1 MCMSCGCRRDLAV
14 GAVCG
19 GVGYATGVVCRAL
32 QRDATRLHCHQLCVR
47 TCTIRKP
54 LPAYAGLILVLP
66 ATDASGNAIS
76 SIVFHS
82 DIRSP
87 GSSDGSGSLAEEEEG
102 PSHAAVIRLTY
113 YYEAFIVLSILLV
126 AGMSPARYGKA
137 TTL

>member
-1 MCMSCGCRRDLAV
+1 M
-14 GAVCG
+14 
-19 GVGYATGVVCRAL
+19 
-32 QRDATRLHCHQLCVR
+32 
-47 TCTIRKP
+47 
-54 LPAYAGLILVLP
+54 P

-113 YYEAFIVLSILLV
+113 FYEAFIVLSILLV

-137 TTL
+137 TTLSSREEIGGIVLKNARFRPQE

>member
-1 MCMSCGCRRDLAV
+1 M
-14 GAVCG
+14 
-19 GVGYATGVVCRAL
+19 
-32 QRDATRLHCHQLCVR
+32 
-47 TCTIRKP
+47 
-54 LPAYAGLILVLP
+54 P

-87 GSSDGSGSLAEEEEG
+87 GSSDGSGSLAEDDG
-102 PSHAAVIRLTY
+102 PSHAAVIQLTY

-126 AGMSPARYGKA
+126 AGMSPARYEKA

>member
-1 MCMSCGCRRDLAV
+1 M
-14 GAVCG
+14 
-19 GVGYATGVVCRAL
+19 
-32 QRDATRLHCHQLCVR
+32 
-47 TCTIRKP
+47 IRKP
-54 LPAYAGLILVLP
+54 LPAYSYAGLLILVLP

-82 DIRSP
+82 DARSS
-87 GSSDGSGSLAEEEEG
+87 GSSDGSGSLAEDDG

-137 TTL
+137 TTLCRKSKEWC

>member
-1 MCMSCGCRRDLAV
+1 MPPASSVGLFNGMLQGFTATSCAYELARYANHCRL
-14 GAVCG
+14 
-19 GVGYATGVVCRAL
+19 TL
-32 QRDATRLHCHQLCVR
+32 
-47 TCTIRKP
+47 
-54 LPAYAGLILVLP
+54 LILVLP

-82 DIRSP
+82 DIRSS

-113 YYEAFIVLSILLV
+113 FYEAFIVLSILLV

-137 TTL
+137 TTLSSREEIGGIVLKNARFRTGMR

>member
-1 MCMSCGCRRDLAV
+1 M
-14 GAVCG
+14 
-19 GVGYATGVVCRAL
+19 
-32 QRDATRLHCHQLCVR
+32 
-47 TCTIRKP
+47 
-54 LPAYAGLILVLP
+54 P

-82 DIRSP
+82 DIISP

-137 TTL
+137 HNFVEEIEGIVLKNARFRPQE